1 MALRRMAKPQ
11 EVFAIEKSARKV
23 IEGREVQMMDV
34 MREVWRVSRTV
45 SMCVRFSVQVL
56 PERLQKGEY
65 GE

>member
-1 MALRRMAKPQ
+1 MALRRIVESQ
-11 EVFAIEKSARKV
+11 EVFAIEKPAREV

-34 MREVWRVSRTV
+34 MREVRRVSRTV

-56 PERLQKGEY
+56 PERLKKGEY